1 MAYEMFKILLVD
13 DDPVVIR
20 LYQKL
25 LSEHHYQVVV
35 ARDGEEALSVAF
47 AEQPDIVILDIML
60 PKLNG
65 YQVCS
70 RLRAAPATGDI
81 PIMMLTAL
89 DGTAARQK
97 SYEIGADDFVTKGEP
112 IEGIDGRIKMLIKQ
126 RILRH
131 TTSWLAGLSGSVAMQ
146 NAYRAHMSTHQPLA
160 VCYLDL
166 NGLNAFNEWA
176 GVEQGDRVLWQLA
189 RILKDEVAQQ
199 QAGDFIAYIGADD
212 FRLLAAPAHVEALVK
227 RVIERF
233 DTAMRELSGGV
244 PDERFPTL
252 AVGIVIVQDLER
264 IHPAVVNRTGT
275 ALLREAKK
283 ERGSAIRIGRL

>member
-25 LSEHHYQVVV
+25 LAEHHYQVVV
-35 ARDGEEALSVAF
+35 ARDGEEALAVAF

-65 YQVCS
+65 YQVCK
-70 RLRAAPATGDI
+70 RLRVAPATGDI

-112 IEGIDGRIKMLIKQ
+112 MEGLDGRIKMLIKQ

-131 TTSWLAGLSGSVAMQ
+131 TTSWLAGLGGSVAMQ
-146 NAYRAHMSTHQPLA
+146 NAYRAHIATHQPLA

-176 GVEQGDRVLWQLA
+176 GIEQGDRVLWKLA
-189 RILKDEVAQQ
+189 HILKEEVAQQ
-199 QAGDFIAYIGADD
+199 GAGDFIAYIGADD
-212 FRLLAAPAHVEALVK
+212 FRLLAAPEHVEVLIG
-227 RVIERF
+227 RVVERF
-233 DTAMRELSGGV
+233 DASMREWNGGV
-244 PDERFPTL
+244 DEGHFPTL
-252 AVGIVIVQDLER
+252 AVGIVIVRDLENT
-264 IHPAVVNRTGT
+264 HPARVNGTGM

-283 ERGSAIRIGRL
+283 ASGSAVRVAKL